1 MGWRGWWSGRWVGH
15 LLYGLRG
22 VLFLVLVL
30 LPTCIPAPAL
40 GPALGLVTG
49 KRWRMRG
56 VLSRR
61 VVHEGH
67 LYGHLFR
74 SAISARYENRPVS
87 VAWTLPYGTG
97 GHTTRSRSLLP
108 PPQPPSTSGTITRPL
123 HRHPPHPPHPHS
135 PSLAPPPNPPT
146 TDAPLPSTKPGIT

>member
-22 VLFLVLVL
+22 VLVL
-30 LPTCIPAPAL
+30 LPTFIPAL
-40 GPALGLVTG
+40 GPALALVTG

-74 SAISARYENRPVS
+74 SDISARYENRPVS

-97 GHTTRSRSLLP
+97 GHTTRYQSLLP
-108 PPQPPSTSGTITRPL
+108 PPRPLSTSGTITRPL
-123 HRHPPHPPHPHS
+123 HRHPHHPHPPHPHS
-135 PSLAPPPNPPT
+135 PSPTPPPNPPT
-146 TDAPLPSTKPGIT
+146 TDAPLPSTKRGIT